1 MREAQLHHR
10 HKREIGKYA
19 AGLVEDGQVVYLDAG
34 TTTFEI
40 ARSLAERFNL
50 TVVTNDFSIIQHLM
64 NRPQLSLFHTGG
76 QVDQRN
82 YSCVGNS
89 AAMLLRSLN
98 IDVAFISTSSWDLE
112 HGLSTPHEEK
122 VLVKQA
128 LLEVARRRVL
138 VSDSSKYGKYGMFR
152 VCPLEALSDII
163 CDAAL
168 PPEAQCCA
176 SAVCNCTTSNSDN
189 NNARE
194 RSTICRHHRRRRFS
208 RPAAGESAAARQLP
222 AGLRHADP
230 GGHHPAARP
239 LPDTRL
245 QCLALDL
252 SARRGGA
259 ADRCRLRRAVPPGSH
274 RQQPCGE
281 RFRSRHAGQFRR
293 HPPIAGSGAPPA
305 PGMKFIFTSS
315 LAVFGGVAAGDRRSE
330 CGHPAILLRRAEG
343 DVRATD
349 QRLCAQRLRRWPRA
363 APAHHQRAAGQ
374 AEQGGIVV
382 RQRHHPRAAAR

>member
-1 MREAQLHHR
+1 MIPSERRDYIYRYVHEYQLASISALSELMSVSHMTVRRDIRVLEEQGKVVSVSGGVRLSEALRQELAYCEKAQLHHR

-168 PPEAQCCA
+168 PPEAQQLL
-176 SAVCNCTTSNSDN
+176 
-189 NNARE
+189 RE
-194 RSTICRHHRRRRFS
+194 R
-208 RPAAGESAAARQLP
+208 GLQLHNVQ
-222 AGLRHADP
+222 L
-230 GGHHPAARP
+230 
-239 LPDTRL
+239 
-245 QCLALDL
+245 
-252 SARRGGA
+252 
-259 ADRCRLRRAVPPGSH
+259 
-274 RQQPCGE
+274 
-281 RFRSRHAGQFRR
+281 
-293 HPPIAGSGAPPA
+293 
-305 PGMKFIFTSS
+305 
-315 LAVFGGVAAGDRRSE
+315 
-330 CGHPAILLRRAEG
+330 
-343 DVRATD
+343 
-349 QRLCAQRLRRWPRA
+349 
-363 APAHHQRAAGQ
+363 
-374 AEQGGIVV
+374 
-382 RQRHHPRAAAR
+382 

>member
-1 MREAQLHHR
+1 MIPSERRDYIYRYVHEYQLASISALSELMSVSHMTVRRDIRVLEEQGKVVSVSGGVRLSEALRQELAYCEKAQLHHR

-112 HGLSTPHEEK
+112 HGLHAARGEGAG
-122 VLVKQA
+122 QA
-128 LLEVARRRVL
+128 GAAGGRPPPGAGLRQQQVRQIRHVPRLSAGGAERHHLRRR
-138 VSDSSKYGKYGMFR
+138 
-152 VCPLEALSDII
+152 
-163 CDAAL
+163 AA
-168 PPEAQCCA
+168 AGGAAGCA

-194 RSTICRHHRRRRFS
+194 RSTI
-208 RPAAGESAAARQLP
+208 
-222 AGLRHADP
+222 
-230 GGHHPAARP
+230 
-239 LPDTRL
+239 
-245 QCLALDL
+245 
-252 SARRGGA
+252 
-259 ADRCRLRRAVPPGSH
+259 
-274 RQQPCGE
+274 
-281 RFRSRHAGQFRR
+281 
-293 HPPIAGSGAPPA
+293 
-305 PGMKFIFTSS
+305 
-315 LAVFGGVAAGDRRSE
+315 
-330 CGHPAILLRRAEG
+330 
-343 DVRATD
+343 
-349 QRLCAQRLRRWPRA
+349 
-363 APAHHQRAAGQ
+363 
-374 AEQGGIVV
+374 
-382 RQRHHPRAAAR
+382 